1 MFKKIFSTSTNSIT
15 SAAALVAVFSLLSRV
30 LGILRDRILAGQFG
44 AGEITDVYYA
54 AFRVPDLLF
63 NLIVLGALSAGFI
76 PVFTKLVKNFSL
88 EKKESNKNN
97 KEAWDL
103 ASNVLNL
110 LLLTL
115 IFLSILGMIFTP
127 QLVNVIVP
135 GFSLELK
142 VLTVKL
148 TRIMFLSPIFLGIS
162 SVLGGI
168 LQSYK
173 KFLAY
178 SLAPVL
184 YNLGIIFGILYLVP
198 RFGNSGL
205 AWGVI
210 LGAFLHMAIQI
221 PSAVSSGFKYSFRL
235 DLKSKY
241 LKKIIRMM
249 VPRTLALAISQ
260 INLLVITIIASTLMV
275 GSLAIFNFANNL
287 QSFPIGIFGISFAV
301 AAFPVF
307 SRLSNNNKELKNSFL
322 KTFKQILFFI
332 IPATILFITL
342 RAQIIRVILGTG
354 EFNWQ
359 DIILTIE
366 TLGFFSLSLF
376 SQATIPL
383 LVRVFYAKEDSKTP
397 FYSALI
403 AMVINIIL
411 SIYFSIIL
419 GISGLSLA
427 FSIASV
433 LNFVILWIVLSY
445 RLEGLVSRNLIFSII
460 KMSLAAM
467 AAGGTV
473 QLAKVLVWPY
483 IDMTTFIGVFTQGLV
498 SGLAGLFVYIVLC
511 YILKVEELKNIINNF
526 KRKISWKKIETEDS
540 NQAR

>member
-1 MFKKIFSTSTNSIT
+1 MFKKKFSVATNSIT

-44 AGEITDVYYA
+44 AGEITDIYYA
-54 AFRVPDLLF
+54 AFRIPDLLF

-76 PVFTKLVKNFSL
+76 PVFTQLVKNFSL
-88 EKKESNKNN
+88 SKKESNEKN
-97 KEAWDL
+97 KEAWAL
-103 ASNVLNL
+103 ANNVLNL
-110 LLLTL
+110 LLITL
-115 IFLSILGMIFTP
+115 IIFSVLGIIFTP
-127 QLVNVIVP
+127 QLINLIVP
-135 GFSLELK
+135 GFSLGAK
-142 VLTVKL
+142 ALTVKL
-148 TRIMFLSPIFLGIS
+148 TRIMFFSPIFLGIS
-162 SVLGGI
+162 GILGGI

-198 RFGNSGL
+198 RFGSNGL

-221 PSAVSSGFKYSFRL
+221 PSVISSGFKYSL
-235 DLKSKY
+235 KLNLKSKH
-241 LKKIIRMM
+241 LKKIIKMM
-249 VPRTLALAISQ
+249 VPRTLALAVSQ
-260 INLLVITIIASTLMV
+260 VNLLVITIISSTLAI

-287 QSFPIGIFGISFAV
+287 QSFPVGIFGISFAI

-307 SRLSNNNKELKNSFL
+307 SRLGNNNKELKKTFL

-332 IPATILFITL
+332 IPATVLFITL
-342 RAQIIRVILGTG
+342 RAQIIRVILGSG
-354 EFNWQ
+354 KFNWQ
-359 DIILTIE
+359 DTVLTIE

-383 LVRVFYAKEDSKTP
+383 LVRVFYAKKDSRTP
-397 FYSALI
+397 FYAALI
-403 AMVINIIL
+403 TMVINIIL
-411 SIYFSIIL
+411 SVYFSVIL

-427 FSIASV
+427 FSIASI
-433 LNFVILWIVLSY
+433 LNFIILWIVLSW
-445 RLEGLVSRNLIFSII
+445 RLKGLVSKNLIWTIV
-460 KMSLAAM
+460 KMSLAAI
-467 AAGGTV
+467 AAGGMV
-473 QLAKVLVWPY
+473 QLAKIFIWPF
-483 IDMTTFIGVFTQGLV
+483 IDMRTFMGVFTQGLV
-498 SGLAGLFVYIVLC
+498 SGLAGLFVYVILC
-511 YILKVEELKNIINNF
+511 YILKVEELKNIVNNF